1 MPFHDDDGTAFFRMA
16 RAVIQEANFACTV
29 HIEEPDRIISHYD
42 RVSHLLQIIVQLTD
56 AINENEMD
64 NWVGTINRTR
74 ERITQHLE
82 AIQEFD
88 FEMAENDATIPH
100 ALQVAISSVPTGG
113 WPRFHIP
120 WDVVTLYRNLQYSWT
135 TVASFLN
142 IHPKTLHRHR
152 IAEN

>member
-1 MPFHDDDGTAFFRMA
+1 MPFHVDDSTAFFCMA

-88 FEMAENDATIPH
+88 FEMAENDTTIPY
-100 ALQVAISSVPTGG
+100 ALQVAISSVRTGG
-113 WPRFHIP
+113 RS
-120 WDVVTLYRNLQYSWT
+120 TYRGTS
-135 TVASFLN
+135 
-142 IHPKTLHRHR
+142 
-152 IAEN
+152 